1 MAFPHDLLVPLNGG
15 LTAWIRGDSRKGGC
29 YARNASMSERDH
41 GATDGLHL
49 GDAGGE
55 EKRCDEG
62 NSPSWRGLYRFER
75 SSWLTT
81 SPRIELKV

>member
-1 MAFPHDLLVPLNGG
+1 MKIKLKQSTTGFPHDLLVPSGG
-15 LTAWIRGDSRKGGC
+15 LTAWIRGDSRQVAATPEC
-29 YARNASMSERDH
+29 SAMSERDH

-62 NSPSWRGLYRFER
+62 NSQTGGAYIDSRG
-75 SSWLTT
+75 
-81 SPRIELKV
+81 VAG

>member
-1 MAFPHDLLVPLNGG
+1 
-15 LTAWIRGDSRKGGC
+15 
-29 YARNASMSERDH
+29 MSERDH

-62 NSPSWRGLYRFER
+62 NSPSWRGLYRFEK
-75 SSWLTT
+75 SSWLTP
-81 SPRIELKV
+81 SPSTELKYDVLAREEIDVEAGLAAVVD